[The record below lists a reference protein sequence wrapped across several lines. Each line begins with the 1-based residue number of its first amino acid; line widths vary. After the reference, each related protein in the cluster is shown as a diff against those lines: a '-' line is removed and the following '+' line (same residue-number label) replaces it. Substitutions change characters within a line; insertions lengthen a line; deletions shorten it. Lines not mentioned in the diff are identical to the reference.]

1 MLENWEAQ
9 LWILLDIIVACGLT
23 GIVGYER
30 EKDDKPAG
38 FRTQMIVGG
47 ASALLV
53 ALSEV
58 ALQRFTQSYGDA
70 IETDPSR
77 IMQAIIIGIS
87 FVGAGTIIKAQ
98 EKASVRFLTTA
109 TTILFSAGIGIAV
122 GLKQYVIGL
131 GAAIIVLVINRMLG
145 GISK

>member
-1 MLENWEAQ
+1 MLDNWETQ
-9 LWILLDIIVACGLT
+9 LWILLDVVVACALT

-58 ALQRFTQSYGDA
+58 ALQRFTQSYGDT

-87 FVGAGTIIKAQ
+87 FVGAGTIIKAR
-98 EKASVRFLTTA
+98 EEVSVRFLTTA
-109 TTILFSAGIGIAV
+109 TTILFSASIGIAV
-122 GLKQYVIGL
+122 GLKQYIIGI
-131 GAAIIVLVINRMLG
+131 GATVIVLIINYALG
-145 GISK
+145 RIK